1 MTEMSLCCISC
12 KILCFL
18 FLCVYVCG
26 HTVTQFLSPPF
37 YFICLCGFTFWWLFW
52 TQWHTKTE
60 IVFCW
65 FVQIWAH
72 GTSGQFKEWLVQL
85 RGSGWSKPD
94 LNKGTAAPMENLQE
108 WFETSVEVVE
118 GRWLFAAPNWTLS
131 LCSGSAAELCRW
143 LPGQYKNVFY
153 NAVRKFFC
161 FFLYKVW
168 PWSLSNPPIKMWG
181 DLLRSWRF
189 HSSQTHRHWIRA
201 CVLPGERSLLF
212 FTRLCTRNSSYGCGS
227 TSAKDMSEWQS
238 IPLCDSMQKL
248 LLFA

>member
-12 KILCFL
+12 KMLCFL

-37 YFICLCGFTFWWLFW
+37 YFICLGGFTFWWLFW

-153 NAVRKFFC
+153 NAVGKKNC
-161 FFLYKVW
+161 FFY
-168 PWSLSNPPIKMWG
+168 IKS
-181 DLLRSWRF
+181 D
-189 HSSQTHRHWIRA
+189 HE
-201 CVLPGERSLLF
+201 V
-212 FTRLCTRNSSYGCGS
+212 
-227 TSAKDMSEWQS
+227 
-238 IPLCDSMQKL
+238 
-248 LLFA
+248 

>member
-1 MTEMSLCCISC
+1 MLFVFMCVCMWTHCNTVFIAS
-12 KILCFL
+12 ILFYL
-18 FLCVYVCG
+18 FMW
-26 HTVTQFLSPPF
+26 F
-37 YFICLCGFTFWWLFW
+37 YFLV
-52 TQWHTKTE
+52 
-60 IVFCW
+60 IVLDPMTHKNWNCICW

-153 NAVRKFFC
+153 NAVRNFFC

-227 TSAKDMSEWQS
+227 TSAKDMYEWQS

>member
-26 HTVTQFLSPPF
+26 HTVTQFFSPPF
-37 YFICLCGFTFWWLFW
+37 YFICLCGFSFSWLFW
-52 TQWHTKTE
+52 TQWHIKTE

-72 GTSGQFKEWLVQL
+72 STSGQFKEWLVQL

-118 GRWLFAAPNWTLS
+118 GCWLFAASNWTLS

-153 NAVRKFFC
+153 NAVKKNL

-181 DLLRSWRF
+181 ICYVHEDF
-189 HSSQTHRHWIRA
+189 T
-201 CVLPGERSLLF
+201 VLKPTDTDCALE
-212 FTRLCTRNSSYGCGS
+212 
-227 TSAKDMSEWQS
+227 
-238 IPLCDSMQKL
+238 IPPTAARVHQ
-248 LLFA
+248 

>member
-1 MTEMSLCCISC
+1 MSLCCISC

-26 HTVTQFLSPPF
+26 HAVTQFFFPPPF
-37 YFICLCGFTFWWLFW
+37 YFICLCGFSFSWLFW

-131 LCSGSAAELCRW
+131 LCSGSAAELCGW

-153 NAVRKFFC
+153 NTVEIFL

-181 DLLRSWRF
+181 ICYVHEDF
-189 HSSQTHRHWIRA
+189 T
-201 CVLPGERSLLF
+201 VLKPTDTASGHECYQEHAHCLF
-212 FTRLCTRNSSYGCGS
+212 YFSRDCAL
-227 TSAKDMSEWQS
+227 E
-238 IPLCDSMQKL
+238 IPPMAASVHQ
-248 LLFA
+248 